1 MKRTAQLAIVAIL
14 ITAHSVGVQADE
26 ECIFTDP
33 GGSSPVEVYDSAV
46 YEQWLSS
53 TYVLVWAPSSWLRY
67 AAETNDEDPYPCL
80 LGGTGLAQYPYALP
94 VDVISPIRLDIYGAA
109 RSIAHSLPW
118 PCPQQEIC
126 LAFGSSTVAAVPPEP
141 NDIDVAF
148 YIARYV
154 FVTVLM

>member
-1 MKRTAQLAIVAIL
+1 MKRVAQLTFLAIL
-14 ITAHSVGVQADE
+14 ITAHSVGAQADE
-26 ECIFTDP
+26 ECTFTDP

-46 YEQWLSS
+46 YQQVLASVY
-53 TYVLVWAPSSWLRY
+53 TLVWPPVSWLRY

-80 LGGTGLAQYPYALP
+80 LGARTLAQYPYALP

-109 RSIAHSLPW
+109 WSPAFSLPW
-118 PCPQQEIC
+118 PCPRLEVC
-126 LAFGSSTVAAVPPEP
+126 LAFGGSTVGAVPPEP

-154 FVTVLM
+154 FVTVVI